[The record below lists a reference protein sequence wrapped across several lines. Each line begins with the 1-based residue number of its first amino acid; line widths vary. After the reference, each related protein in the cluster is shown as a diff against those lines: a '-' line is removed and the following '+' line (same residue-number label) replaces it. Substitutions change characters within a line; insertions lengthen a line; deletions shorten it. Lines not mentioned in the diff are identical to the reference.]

1 MSGLG
6 AKQQLHT
13 SHGSNSSKQSPKNN
27 TFQGRKKSRCAPYT
41 ETKILNLTNII
52 TYYNWTLLHFCPS
65 PPPPPPDLLLLVTHH
80 EETRLNTS
88 HSPNPNPKGGMTVQ

>member
-27 TFQGRKKSRCAPYT
+27 TFQGRKKSKCAPCT

-52 TYYNWTLLHFCPS
+52 TYSNWTLLHFC
-65 PPPPPPDLLLLVTHH
+65 PPPPPDLLLLVTHH

-88 HSPNPNPKGGMTVQ
+88 HSPNPNPKGGTTVQ

>member
-27 TFQGRKKSRCAPYT
+27 TFQGRKKSKCAPCT
-41 ETKILNLTNII
+41 ETKILNLTSII
-52 TYYNWTLLHFCPS
+52 TYYNWTLLHFC
-65 PPPPPPDLLLLVTHH
+65 PPPPPDLLLLVTHH

-88 HSPNPNPKGGMTVQ
+88 HSPNPNPKGGTTVQ